1 MTFENGIDVQ
11 NRTMQDGIKTEAGK
25 DRIVPICDKIFPFV
39 ELMKRKGFEGV
50 SSEENGELL
59 NYNQLYRKI
68 TGFLVENE
76 FNYIPYE
83 TRHTFAT
90 MLDNKNINPKVKKL
104 LLGHSSNDVTEK
116 EYTHKTI
123 EQLREAVNSL

>member
-1 MTFENGIDVQ
+1 MYANGFS
-11 NRTMQDGIKTEAGK
+11 GI
-25 DRIVPICDKIFPFV
+25 
-39 ELMKRKGFEGV
+39 
-50 SSEENGELL
+50 SSGENGEQL

-68 TGFLVENE
+68 TAFLEENN
-76 FNYIPYE
+76 FDHIPYE

-90 MLDNKNINPKVKKL
+90 MLDNKNINSKIKKL

-116 EYTHKTI
+116 VYTHKTI